1 MKRPRT
7 RSRHSFYLCL
17 KRMAYAERAQFVYSA
32 SAYVENDTGSP
43 IPFVRWR
50 KKTTLSSGTANNAR
64 VNAFFVICTTDQQFE
79 RRFTSH
85 AFMVLPLQP
94 VCAQFTDAR
103 INREL
108 YFRLCCVFVVWSM
121 AGEADDLCAIE
132 STSWPATYLLSLS
145 TLDAQM
151 LMICT
156 QEHLIL
162 FFGVSFSLR
171 CITRSF
177 FGIVG
182 DASVETDR
190 PHIVSISSRFG
201 GGKIKHAPAIKMR
214 N

>member
-1 MKRPRT
+1 MLRT
-7 RSRHSFYLCL
+7 IL
-17 KRMAYAERAQFVYSA
+17 EAQF
-32 SAYVENDTGSP
+32 P
-43 IPFVRWR
+43 LFVGEK

-94 VCAQFTDAR
+94 ACAQFTDSQ

-121 AGEADDLCAIE
+121 AGEADDFCTIE
-132 STSWPATYLLSLS
+132 STSWPATYLLS

-162 FFGVSFSLR
+162 FFGVSFSLW
-171 CITRSF
+171 CITRSL

-182 DASVETDR
+182 DVSVETDR
-190 PHIVSISSRFG
+190 TILAAHCFNFQSVRWLQNEARTSNKNEKSGAKKKNSTDSNRN
-201 GGKIKHAPAIKMR
+201 AICVFCIG
-214 N
+214 NFHE